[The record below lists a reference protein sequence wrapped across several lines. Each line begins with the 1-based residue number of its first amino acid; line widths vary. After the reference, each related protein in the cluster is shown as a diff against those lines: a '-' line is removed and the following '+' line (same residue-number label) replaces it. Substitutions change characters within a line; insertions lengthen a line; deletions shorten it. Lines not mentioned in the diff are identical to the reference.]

1 MSWKNLIL
9 LLASLAVVVSVTACG
24 LSGQGNAG
32 KPKQEPPKKEAPK
45 KQIAPDKSLKDKK
58 GKEKK
63 LVAKRPEDRTLKLTI
78 PAMKRIDNDTIP
90 TGVGTKMKLFHDY
103 AGVHLAGT
111 DFPWRKDGNVYI
123 AGHRLGFK
131 HTDSWLAFHDLEALK
146 KGDKVYVTDANG
158 TKYTYVIFVKKIV
171 EPRDLSVL
179 RPIKGKSIL
188 SLQTCTLPDYKDRV
202 VYQAEL
208 KDVQKA

>member
-1 MSWKNLIL
+1 MSLKNLVL
-9 LLASLAVVVSVTACG
+9 LLASLAMVVSLAACG
-24 LSGQGNAG
+24 SSGQGGANE
-32 KPKQEPPKKEAPK
+32 QEPVKKEDPK
-45 KQIAPDKSLKDKK
+45 KQSAPDKGHKDK
-58 GKEKK
+58 KK
-63 LVAKRPEDRTLKLTI
+63 LVAERPDDKTLKLTI
-78 PAMKRIDNDTIP
+78 PKMKRIDNDTIP
-90 TGVGTKMKLFHDY
+90 TGVGTHMKLFHDY

-111 DFPWRKDGNVYI
+111 DFPWRKQGNVYI

-131 HTDSWLAFHDLEALK
+131 HTDSWLAFHDLEVLK

-158 TKYTYVIFVKKIV
+158 TKYTYVVFVKKIV
-171 EPRDLSVL
+171 KPADLSVL
-179 RPIKGKSIL
+179 KPVKGKNIL

>member
-1 MSWKNLIL
+1 MSLKNLIL
-9 LLASLAVVVSVTACG
+9 LLASLVVVASLAACG
-24 LSGQGNAG
+24 SSGQGSAD
-32 KPKQEPPKKEAPK
+32 KSKQEPPK
-45 KQIAPDKSLKDKK
+45 KQIAPDKGPRDSE
-58 GKEKK
+58 KEKK
-63 LVAKRPEDRTLKLTI
+63 LLAKRPDDKTLKLTV
-78 PAMKRIDNDTIP
+78 PKMKRIDDDTIP
-90 TGVGTKMKLFHDY
+90 TGMGTKMKLFHDY

-131 HTDSWLAFHDLEALK
+131 HTDSWLAFHDLEVLK
-146 KGDKVYVTDANG
+146 KGDKVYLTDANG
-158 TKYTYVIFVKKIV
+158 TRYTYVVFVKKIV

-179 RPIKGKSIL
+179 KPVKGKSVL

-208 KDVQKA
+208 KDVQEA